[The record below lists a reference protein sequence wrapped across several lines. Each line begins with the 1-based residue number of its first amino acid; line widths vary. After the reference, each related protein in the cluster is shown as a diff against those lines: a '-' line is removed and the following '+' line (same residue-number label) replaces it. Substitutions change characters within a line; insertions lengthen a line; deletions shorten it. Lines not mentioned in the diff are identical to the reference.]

1 MPKRKYIDSVEEI
14 ERMIRDKER
23 VTGYQRALYLAL
35 KDGPKLT
42 SQVFTLLKDDRRLSA
57 SPRSMTNI
65 MKMTKWIGID
75 HSTQKRP
82 FKEATW
88 FIIRRDD
95 S

>member
-1 MPKRKYIDSVEEI
+1 MPKRRYIDSVEEI

-23 VTGYQRALYLAL
+23 VPGYQRALYLAL

-42 SQVFTLLKDDRRLSA
+42 SEVYNLIKHDKRLSA
-57 SPRSMTNI
+57 SRYSMTNI
-65 MKMTKWIGID
+65 MNMTKWIGID
-75 HSTQKRP
+75 RSTQKRP
-82 FKEATW
+82 LKESTW